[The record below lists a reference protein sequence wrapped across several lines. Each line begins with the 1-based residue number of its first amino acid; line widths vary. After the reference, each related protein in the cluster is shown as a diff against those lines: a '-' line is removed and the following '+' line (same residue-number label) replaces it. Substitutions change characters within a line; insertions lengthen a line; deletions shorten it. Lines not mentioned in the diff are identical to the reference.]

1 MAQHLASEIL
11 EMGEKSGVSL
21 NSYRV
26 AYEHMK
32 LAREHFGSEGDISGI
47 YAAVRLES
55 GLSLRNQEQITAS
68 EA

>member
-11 EMGEKSGVSL
+11 EMGKKNGASL
-21 NSYRV
+21 NSYQV

-55 GLSLRNQEQITAS
+55 GLSLRNQELISAA